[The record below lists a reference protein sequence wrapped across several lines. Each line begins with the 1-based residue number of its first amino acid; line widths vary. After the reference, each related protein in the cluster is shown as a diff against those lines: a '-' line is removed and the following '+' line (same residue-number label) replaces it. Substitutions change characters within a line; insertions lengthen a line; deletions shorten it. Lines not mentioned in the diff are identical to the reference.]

1 MKEQEFDIYVRN
13 LLQNAEESVSPKVW
27 EGVEAG
33 LRRKK
38 LIPLWR
44 RVALSAAAAA
54 AVVVAFVLLRP
65 AAPSEENHSQPTS
78 SIFMTGDPSRVAQ
91 VLPEA
96 PIPVETP
103 ETVQEPVKTPSAR
116 PSSPV
121 SVKEVSSFSEASASE
136 TPAEEEVP
144 VVEPSHPV
152 EVPQASEP
160 KEPQAASAETVTSTQ
175 MPKASLE
182 DQALLAQLAS
192 HPQKRQGGFSFTAS
206 ADLQSKSRREFGT
219 ASMPRQYGLPPS
231 IDERKEGIY
240 NASPETHFTMPVS
253 AGVGLTYHFTPRW
266 ALGMGVR
273 YTFMGRTFIGDYV
286 SGDGYAITETDINNN
301 QHWMGIPVNIY
312 FNFVNQGR
320 WIVHAFAGGAAEF
333 LLRND
338 YLVHN
343 ATKDIH
349 FMEPALRPQWSVQLG
364 VGVEFRLAPAVSL
377 YLDPKLDYYF
387 GTQNQPR
394 SLRTI
399 QPLRFD
405 VEAGLRFNLG
415 KQQR

>member
-78 SIFMTGDPSRVAQ
+78 SIFMTGDTPRVAQ

-96 PIPVETP
+96 SVPVAEP
-103 ETVQEPVKTPSAR
+103 AKEPVKKAPAKV
-116 PSSPV
+116 SSPV
-121 SVKEVSSFSEASASE
+121 SVPEVPAA
-136 TPAEEEVP
+136 PAEEETPVVETVP
-144 VVEPSHPV
+144 VVEPALP
-152 EVPQASEP
+152 EEQN
-160 KEPQAASAETVTSTQ
+160 PQAAPEEPVVTSAPV
-175 MPKASLE
+175 PKASLE
-182 DQALLAQLAS
+182 DQALLAQLS
-192 HPQKRQGGFSFTAS
+192 NHPQKATKGGFSLTAS
-206 ADLQSKSRREFGT
+206 GDLQSKSRREMASG
-219 ASMPRQYGLPPS
+219 SMPRQYGLPQAV
-231 IDERKEGIY
+231 DERKEGIY
-240 NASPETHFTMPVS
+240 NASPETRFTLPVS
-253 AGVGLTYHFTPRW
+253 AGVGLAFHFTPRW
-266 ALGMGVR
+266 ALGAGVR
-273 YTFMGRTFIGDYV
+273 YSFMGRTFMGDYV
-286 SGDGYAITETDINNN
+286 SGDGYSITNTDIDNN
-301 QHWMGIPVNIY
+301 QHWLGIPVNVY

-333 LLRND
+333 LLKND

-349 FMEPALRPQWSVQLG
+349 FMEPAMRPQWSVQAG
-364 VGVEFRLAPAVSL
+364 VGVEFRITPAVSL
-377 YLDPKLDYYF
+377 FLDPKLNYYF
-387 GTQNQPR
+387 NTQEQPR

>member
-78 SIFMTGDPSRVAQ
+78 SIFMTGDTPRVAQ

-96 PIPVETP
+96 SVPVA
-103 ETVQEPVKTPSAR
+103 EPAKEPAKKPAKTPVTV
-116 PSSPV
+116 PSPKPSVPV
-121 SVKEVSSFSEASASE
+121 SVPEA
-136 TPAEEEVP
+136 PA
-144 VVEPSHPV
+144 VEPALP
-152 EVPQASEP
+152 EEQA
-160 KEPQAASAETVTSTQ
+160 PQAAPEEPVTST
-175 MPKASLE
+175 PVPRASLE
-182 DQALLAQLAS
+182 DQALLAQLS
-192 HPQKRQGGFSFTAS
+192 NHPQKPAKGGFSLTAS
-206 ADLQSKSRREFGT
+206 GDLQSKSRQEIG
-219 ASMPRQYGLPPS
+219 SSGMPRQYGLPQAV
-231 IDERKEGIY
+231 DERKEGIY
-240 NASPETHFTMPVS
+240 NASPETHFSLPVS
-253 AGVGLTYHFTPRW
+253 VGVGLTYHFTPRW
-266 ALGMGVR
+266 ALGTGVR
-273 YTFMGRTFIGDYV
+273 YSFMGRTFIGDYV
-286 SGDGYAITETDINNN
+286 SGDGYSITNTDIDNN
-301 QHWMGIPVNIY
+301 QHWLGIPVNIY

-333 LLRND
+333 LLKND

-349 FMEPALRPQWSVQLG
+349 FMEPAMRPQWSVQAG
-364 VGVEFRLAPAVSL
+364 VGVEFRITPAVSL
-377 YLDPKLDYYF
+377 FLDPKLDYYF
-387 GTQNQPR
+387 NTQEQPR

-415 KQQR
+415 QKQR

>member
-78 SIFMTGDPSRVAQ
+78 SIFMTGDTPRVAQ

-96 PIPVETP
+96 SVPVA
-103 ETVQEPVKTPSAR
+103 EPAKEPAKKPAKTPVTV
-116 PSSPV
+116 PSPKPSVPV
-121 SVKEVSSFSEASASE
+121 SVPEA
-136 TPAEEEVP
+136 P
-144 VVEPSHPV
+144 VVESALP
-152 EVPQASEP
+152 EEQA
-160 KEPQAASAETVTSTQ
+160 PQAAPEEPVTST
-175 MPKASLE
+175 PVPRASLE
-182 DQALLAQLAS
+182 DQALLAQLS
-192 HPQKRQGGFSFTAS
+192 NHPQKPAKGGFSLTAS
-206 ADLQSKSRREFGT
+206 GDLQSKSRREIG
-219 ASMPRQYGLPPS
+219 SSGMPRQYGLPQAV
-231 IDERKEGIY
+231 DERKEGIY
-240 NASPETHFTMPVS
+240 NASPETHFSLPVS

-266 ALGMGVR
+266 ALGTGVR

-286 SGDGYAITETDINNN
+286 SGDGYSITNTDIDNN
-301 QHWMGIPVNIY
+301 QHWLGIPVNIY

-333 LLRND
+333 LLKND

-349 FMEPALRPQWSVQLG
+349 FMEPAMRPQWSVQAG
-364 VGVEFRLAPAVSL
+364 VGVEFRITPAVSL
-377 YLDPKLDYYF
+377 FLDPKLDYYF
-387 GTQNQPR
+387 NTQEQPR

-415 KQQR
+415 QKQR